1 MSPALTL
8 RFVLIEFHKQLSLK
22 LIENCQ
28 KSDFTPGVFFMKWG
42 QRKRPRWQQ
51 RYLMSRWIGIAIAFY
66 AFIAIGIA
74 EAGLGVLLPS
84 ILSTYQLTPATVTL
98 LFISQ
103 ISGYIFAAISSSLVS
118 SRLGLARM
126 LLIAASALTTALLIY
141 ALSPYW
147 LIMVVA
153 GTLLGLGIGLIDA
166 GINTYIVQDSS
177 SANLIGSLHA
187 FYGIGA
193 LLGPALA
200 TTLLAVGM
208 NWRQVYLVLASVV
221 SILVI
226 SLVSVILYRYQPMMA
241 TVTPSDTTAAGNLRR
256 SLHHPAVLLT
266 GLLLLIYVGTEAS
279 VGNWA
284 YTVQSVA
291 RQTPELIAGYSVSA
305 YWMGLTIGRFSL
317 SYWLNR
323 LGAVRTISLSLIL
336 LMISLVAWWLLPDQ
350 LLSLPLIG
358 FALAAIFPATI
369 WLIPQRVPEPLV
381 PAAVGFATSTASFGA
396 ALVPTGVGWL
406 ANWAG
411 LDIIPML
418 MLPPAIVMI
427 AVHCWLFQHR
437 Q

>member
-1 MSPALTL
+1 
-8 RFVLIEFHKQLSLK
+8 
-22 LIENCQ
+22 
-28 KSDFTPGVFFMKWG
+28 MKCD
-42 QRKRPRWQQ
+42 QRKLARWRQ
-51 RYLMSRWIGIAIAFY
+51 RYLTSHWIGVAIAFY

-98 LFISQ
+98 LFVSQ
-103 ISGYIFAAISSSLVS
+103 ISGYIVAAFSSSLVS

-126 LLIAASALTTALLIY
+126 LLIAACALTTALLIY
-141 ALSPYW
+141 ALSAYW
-147 LIMVVA
+147 FIMVVA

-166 GINTYIVQDSS
+166 GINTYIVQDSR

-193 LLGPALA
+193 LLGPAVA

-221 SILVI
+221 SVLVI
-226 SLVSVILYRYQPMMA
+226 GLVSVILWRYQPMMA
-241 TVTPSDTTAAGNLRR
+241 KVTTSDTTAVGNLRR
-256 SLHHPAVLLT
+256 SLHHPIVLLT
-266 GLLLLIYVGTEAS
+266 GLLLLVYVGTEAS

-291 RQTPELIAGYSVSA
+291 RHTPELIAGYSVSA

-317 SYWLNR
+317 SYCLNR
-323 LGAVRTISLSLIL
+323 LGAVRTISLSLSL
-336 LMISLVAWWLLPDQ
+336 LMISLVAWWLLPAQ
-350 LLSLPLIG
+350 WISLPLIG

-369 WLIPQRVPEPLV
+369 WLIPQRVPESLV

-396 ALVPTGVGWL
+396 ALVPTGVGWA

-427 AVHCWLFQHR
+427 CVHYWLVQHR

>member
-1 MSPALTL
+1 MKCDRHKRSKWRQCNLRSP
-8 RFVLIEFHKQLSLK
+8 
-22 LIENCQ
+22 
-28 KSDFTPGVFFMKWG
+28 
-42 QRKRPRWQQ
+42 
-51 RYLMSRWIGIAIAFY
+51 WIGVAIAFY

-84 ILSTYQLTPATVTL
+84 ILFTYQLTPATVTL

-103 ISGYIFAAISSSLVS
+103 ISGYIVAAFSSSLVS

-147 LIMVVA
+147 LLMVAA
-153 GTLLGLGIGLIDA
+153 GTLLGVGIGFIDA
-166 GINTYIVQDSS
+166 GINTYIVQDSR

-193 LLGPALA
+193 LLGPAVA

-221 SILVI
+221 SVLVI
-226 SLVSVILYRYQPMMA
+226 SLLSVMLYRYQPMMA
-241 TVTPSDTTAAGNLRR
+241 RVTTDTTAAGNLRR

-266 GLLLLIYVGTEAS
+266 GLLLLVYVGTEAS

-305 YWMGLTIGRFSL
+305 YWIGLTIGRFSL
-317 SYWLNR
+317 SYALNR
-323 LGAVRTISLSLIL
+323 LGAIRTISLSLGL
-336 LMISLVAWWLLPDQ
+336 LMISLVAWWLFPDRWI
-350 LLSLPLIG
+350 SLPLVG

-369 WLIPQRVPEPLV
+369 WLIPKRVPEPLV
-381 PAAVGFATSTASFGA
+381 PAAVGFATSTARFGA
-396 ALVPTGVGWL
+396 AIIPTGVGWL

-418 MLPPAIVMI
+418 MMPPAIVMI
-427 AVHCWLFQHR
+427 GAHCWLVQHPR
-437 Q
+437 S

>member
-1 MSPALTL
+1 
-8 RFVLIEFHKQLSLK
+8 
-22 LIENCQ
+22 
-28 KSDFTPGVFFMKWG
+28 MKCD
-42 QRKRPRWQQ
+42 RNKRSQWQQ
-51 RYLMSRWIGIAIAFY
+51 PHLTSRWIGVAIAFY

-98 LFISQ
+98 LFVSQ
-103 ISGYIFAAISSSLVS
+103 ISGYIVAAFSSSLVS

-147 LIMVVA
+147 LIMVIA

-166 GINTYIVQDSS
+166 GINTYIVQDSR

-193 LLGPALA
+193 LLGPAVA

-221 SILVI
+221 SVLVI
-226 SLVSVILYRYQPMMA
+226 GLFGVILWRYQPMMA
-241 TVTPSDTTAAGNLRR
+241 KVTPSDTSAVGNLQR
-256 SLHHPAVLLT
+256 SLYHPAVLLT
-266 GLLLLIYVGTEAS
+266 GLLLLVYVGTEAS

-317 SYWLNR
+317 SYALNR

-350 LLSLPLIG
+350 WISLPLIG
-358 FALAAIFPATI
+358 FALATIFPATI
-369 WLIPQRVPEPLV
+369 WLIPQRVPETLV

-396 ALVPTGVGWL
+396 ALIPTGVGWL

-418 MLPPAIVMI
+418 MLIPAIVMI
-427 AVHCWLFQHR
+427 GVHCWLVQGTSR
-437 Q
+437 N

>member
-1 MSPALTL
+1 MKGDQPKRL
-8 RFVLIEFHKQLSLK
+8 RSRQRNLK
-22 LIENCQ
+22 
-28 KSDFTPGVFFMKWG
+28 
-42 QRKRPRWQQ
+42 
-51 RYLMSRWIGIAIAFY
+51 SRWIGVLIAFY

-98 LFISQ
+98 LFVSQ
-103 ISGYIFAAISSSLVS
+103 ISGYIVAAFSSSLVS

-126 LLIAASALTTALLIY
+126 LLVAASSLTAALLIY
-141 ALSPYW
+141 ALSPSW
-147 LIMVVA
+147 FIMVAA

-166 GINTYIVQDSS
+166 GINTYIVQDSR

-193 LLGPALA
+193 LLGPAVA

-208 NWRQVYLVLASVV
+208 NWRRVYLVLASVV
-221 SILVI
+221 SVLVVGLVI
-226 SLVSVILYRYQPMMA
+226 ILIYRYQPMMMR
-241 TVTPSDTTAAGNLRR
+241 VTTSDTAAVGNLRR

-266 GLLLLIYVGTEAS
+266 GLLLLVYVGTEAS

-291 RQTPELIAGYSVSA
+291 RQTPELVAGYSVSA

-317 SYWLNR
+317 SYWLKWF
-323 LGAVRTISLSLIL
+323 GAVRTISLSLSL
-336 LMISLVAWWLLPDQ
+336 LMLSLLAWWLLPN
-350 LLSLPLIG
+350 LWISLPLIG

-369 WLIPQRVPEPLV
+369 WLIPQRVPESLV

-396 ALVPTGVGWL
+396 AIVPTGVGWL

-411 LDIIPML
+411 LNIIPML

-427 AVHCWLFQHR
+427 GVHCWLVQHSQSR
-437 Q
+437 